1 MKEFE
6 TYIFDLDGTLLET
19 LRDLAAST
27 NYALRTHNMPEHS
40 IENVRMFV
48 GNGVKKLMERAIP
61 NGIVIHSLKKFMLHF
76 ASII

>member
-27 NYALRTHNMPEHS
+27 NYA
-40 IENVRMFV
+40 
-48 GNGVKKLMERAIP
+48 
-61 NGIVIHSLKKFMLHF
+61 
-76 ASII
+76 